1 MRRKRLTNL
10 ALMHRTIMAGLQGFG
25 LLPTLAPRA
34 APTRPWSIYRILGS
48 KDSLTILFKYHH

>member
-34 APTRPWSIYRILGS
+34 ARRADPPLVDLSHSAALKI
-48 KDSLTILFKYHH
+48 H

>member
-34 APTRPWSIYRILGS
+34 APTRPWSIYRILR
-48 KDSLTILFKYHH
+48 L

>member
-10 ALMHRTIMAGLQGFG
+10 ALMHRTIMAGLLQGFG

-34 APTRPWSIYRILGS
+34 APTRPWSIYRILR
-48 KDSLTILFKYHH
+48 L